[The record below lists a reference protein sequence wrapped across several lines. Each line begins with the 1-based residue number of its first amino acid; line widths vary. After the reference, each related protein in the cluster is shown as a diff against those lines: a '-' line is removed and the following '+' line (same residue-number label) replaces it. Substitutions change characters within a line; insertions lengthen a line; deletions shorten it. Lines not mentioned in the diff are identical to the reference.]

1 MSGRQ
6 LRMSDITKSNDYNEV
21 YEYNAHLFIR
31 KKRHTD
37 TSDNA

>member
-1 MSGRQ
+1 MSCGYYAADYQ
-6 LRMSDITKSNDYNEV
+6 NDYNAV
-21 YEYNAHLFIR
+21 YEYNAHFLIR